1 MEGHF
6 RNEIAGLRAL
16 AVLSVLLFHL
26 KVTGF
31 QGGFVGVDVFFVI
44 SGYLI
49 SRSILHDL
57 DRDRFSFSQFYM
69 RRARRIF
76 PALILTVV
84 VTYILGAL
92 WSSPLMFLDLAKE
105 CTHALLSIANIQ
117 YWREAHQYFAAASDE
132 LTLLHTWSLSAEEQF
147 YLFWPLFLVLAKKS
161 RRPFTI
167 IALAALISFAGS
179 IAITASDPPAAF
191 FLTPFRIF
199 EFAIGAMLLALRKSP
214 GEAAAEAL
222 SGAGIAAIVASAMLF
237 HPDMRYQSAA
247 VLLPCLGAAAA
258 IWAGDRTWVARIITN
273 RPMMWIGAISYS
285 LYLCHWPII
294 FFGRFIFGA
303 VADTW
308 PGVVAMAAVMFVVAD
323 LMYRFVERRF
333 IDPSALA
340 RTTFWKTSLGLWA
353 VLLGLA
359 GITHATFKSQGF
371 PWRLP
376 QAQTAQLHLQSFPHG
391 SEIPWPAGPPAV
403 QLVGDSI
410 LLQYAYGLAPAMQQL
425 GLRYAGLGG
434 AGCPIFEGAALRRHV
449 RRGACIEARDRAL
462 AELAKSDLPI
472 IFTQLWHFYDDARLD
487 SESEPGRFVAVSGS
501 YNELEQALERT
512 MASLVARGHR
522 VLLVG
527 PQLQP
532 DCFINLPRVLPGPL
546 PHAPI
551 PACPAIPKAEAERM
565 TAPVDRVLAR
575 VAARWPDK
583 VTQLRMIDYFC
594 DSECPVA
601 VNGIWLF
608 NEPHHLSIAGID
620 RLMSRS
626 EAVFRKFLRNEA
638 AKP

>member
-16 AVLSVLLFHL
+16 AVLGVLLFHL
-26 KVTGF
+26 KVAGF

-49 SRSILHDL
+49 SRNILRDL

-76 PALILTVV
+76 PALIFAVVLT
-84 VTYILGAL
+84 YLLGAL

-132 LTLLHTWSLSAEEQF
+132 LALLHTWSLSAEEQF

-161 RRPFTI
+161 GRPFTV
-167 IALAALISFAGS
+167 IALAGLVSFAGAMA
-179 IAITASDPPAAF
+179 IATSDPPAAF

-214 GEAAAEAL
+214 GIAAAEAL

-237 HPDMRYQSAA
+237 HSDMPHQSAA
-247 VLLPCLGAAAA
+247 VLLPCLGAAVV
-258 IWAGDRTWVARIITN
+258 IWAGGKTAIARLITN
-273 RPMMWIGAISYS
+273 RPMIWIGAISYS

-303 VADTW
+303 VANTW
-308 PGVVAMAAVMFVVAD
+308 PGVVAMAVIMLAVAD
-323 LMYRFVERRF
+323 LMYRLVERRF
-333 IDPSALA
+333 IEPSALA
-340 RTTFWKTSLGLWA
+340 RTTFWKTSLALWA

-376 QAQTAQLHLQSFPHG
+376 QSQTAQLHLQSFPRS

-403 QLVGDSI
+403 QFVGDSI
-410 LLQYAYGLAPAMQQL
+410 QLQYTYGLAPTMQQL
-425 GLRYAGLGG
+425 GLRYAALIG

-449 RRGACIEARDRAL
+449 RRGDCIKARDGAL
-462 AELAKSDLPI
+462 AELAKGDLPV
-472 IFTQLWHFYDDARLD
+472 IFAQLWHFYDDAQLD
-487 SESEPGRFVAVSGS
+487 SESEPGRFPPVAGS

-512 MASLVARGHR
+512 VARLVERGHR

-527 PQLQP
+527 AQVQP
-532 DCFINLPRVLPGPL
+532 RCFINLPRLLPGPL

-551 PACPAIPKAEAERM
+551 PACPPIPKAEAARM
-565 TAPVDRVLAR
+565 IAPVDRVLTR
-575 VAARWPDK
+575 IAARWPHE
-583 VTQLRMIDYFC
+583 VTLLQMIDYFC
-594 DSECPVA
+594 DSECPV
-601 VNGIWLF
+601 VENGIWLF

-620 RLMSRS
+620 RMASRS
-626 EAVFRKFLRNEA
+626 EGAFRKFLEKA

>member
-16 AVLSVLLFHL
+16 AVLGVLLFHL

-31 QGGFVGVDVFFVI
+31 QGGFIGVDVFFVI

-49 SRSILHDL
+49 SRNILRDL
-57 DRDRFSFSQFYM
+57 DRDGFSLSQFYM

-76 PALILTVV
+76 PALIVTVV
-84 VTYILGAL
+84 ATYILGAL

-117 YWREAHQYFAAASDE
+117 YWRESHQYFAAASDE
-132 LTLLHTWSLSAEEQF
+132 LALLHTWSLSAEEQF
-147 YLFWPLFLVLAKKS
+147 YLFWPLLLVLAKKS
-161 RRPFTI
+161 RRPFAI
-167 IALAALISFAGS
+167 IALAGLVSFAGA
-179 IAITASDPPAAF
+179 IAITASDPTAAF

-199 EFAIGAMLLALRKSP
+199 EFAMGAMLLALRKAP
-214 GEAAAEAL
+214 GGTTAEAL
-222 SGAGIAAIVASAMLF
+222 SGAGITAIVASAMLF
-237 HPDMRYQSAA
+237 HPDMPYQSAA
-247 VLLPCLGAAAA
+247 VLLPCLGAAAI
-258 IWAGDRTWVARIITN
+258 IWAGDGTNVVRVITN

-308 PGVVAMAAVMFVVAD
+308 QGVVVMAAVMLVVAE

-333 IDPSALA
+333 IDPKALA
-340 RTTFWKTSLGLWA
+340 RTSFLRTSLTLWA

-359 GITHATFKSQGF
+359 AISHATFKSQGF

-376 QAQTAQLHLQSFPHG
+376 QAQTAQLHLQSFPRG
-391 SEIPWPAGPPAV
+391 TEIPWPAGPPAV
-403 QLVGDSI
+403 QIVGDST

-425 GLRYAGLGG
+425 GLPYGALGG
-434 AGCPIFEGAALRRHV
+434 AGCPILEGAALRRHV
-449 RRGACIEARDRAL
+449 RRGQCIEARDRAL
-462 AELAKSDLPI
+462 AELAKSDLPV

-487 SESEPGRFVAVSGS
+487 SESEPGRFASASGS

-512 MASLVARGHR
+512 VASLVARGHR
-522 VLLVG
+522 ILLVG

-532 DCFINLPRVLPGPL
+532 DCFINLPRLLPGPL

-551 PACPAIPKAEAERM
+551 PACPPIPKAEAERM
-565 TAPVDRVLAR
+565 TAPVDRVLTR
-575 VAARWPDK
+575 LAARWPDK

-594 DSECPVA
+594 DSECPV
-601 VNGIWLF
+601 VKNGIWLF
-608 NEPHHLSIAGID
+608 NEPHHLSIAGVD
-620 RLMSRS
+620 HMMSRS
-626 EAVFRKFLRNEA
+626 EAAFRQFLQDVA